1 MIRQKSENE
10 ELIID
15 STNAVQQNKK
25 TNNNN
30 LEDSFMS
37 PFAVIVK
44 QDHIMAQLMNNIG
57 ESSQTVQMHVEV
69 AQNNATLKQ
78 KEEPNECKLSI

>member
-37 PFAVIVK
+37 PFVVIVK
-44 QDHIMAQLMNNIG
+44 QDHIMAQLMNNSG
-57 ESSQTVQMHVEV
+57 ESS
-69 AQNNATLKQ
+69 
-78 KEEPNECKLSI
+78 

>member
-1 MIRQKSENE
+1 MIRQKSKNE

-15 STNAVQQNKK
+15 STNAVQQNQK

-37 PFAVIVK
+37 PFVVIVK
-44 QDHIMAQLMNNIG
+44 QDRIMAQLMNNSG
-57 ESSQTVQMHVEV
+57 ESS
-69 AQNNATLKQ
+69 
-78 KEEPNECKLSI
+78 

>member
-37 PFAVIVK
+37 PFVVIVK
-44 QDHIMAQLMNNIG
+44 QDHIMAQLMNNSG

>member
-1 MIRQKSENE
+1 MIHQKSKDE

-15 STNAVQQNKK
+15 STNAVQQNQK

-30 LEDSFMS
+30 LEDSFMN
-37 PFAVIVK
+37 PFVVTVK
-44 QDHIMAQLMNNIG
+44 QDCIMAQLMNNSG
-57 ESSQTVQMHVEV
+57 ESSQMVQMHVEV

-78 KEEPNECKLSI
+78 KEESNECKLSI